1 MIQLGRFDEL
11 GSGITAIC
19 KYLPLYTKS
28 RKPAFRKPCTLLSCP
43 LGRVLSQQGRMAGTQ
58 PRPDLSGERL
68 GETDQFIGVT
78 LRRRTGH
85 VVLDR
90 VPLDPAGIEIGRI
103 GLLPLTQNQ
112 RQRLERPV
120 MGEVLVR
127 AIPLRDQQDRAQLER
142 RVVSDAEPPVRG
154 NLRRLRVGQVTPDN
168 REEISDFLRRRAVL
182 FEPAVLFPFL

>member
-1 MIQLGRFDEL
+1 
-11 GSGITAIC
+11 
-19 KYLPLYTKS
+19 
-28 RKPAFRKPCTLLSCP
+28 
-43 LGRVLSQQGRMAGTQ
+43 VLSLQIRMAGTQ
-58 PRPDLSGERL
+58 PRLDLFGERL
-68 GETDQFIGVT
+68 GETDQLIGVT
-78 LRRRTGH
+78 LRRRAGH
-85 VVLDR
+85 VILNR

-103 GLLPLTQNQ
+103 GFLPLTQNQ

-127 AIPLRDQQDRAQLER
+127 AIPLRNQQNGAQLER

-154 NLRRLRVGQVTPDN
+154 NLLRFRVGQISPDN